1 MKFYISGDTKNVEQ
15 FNKAERWI
23 KLCNHQ
29 PINSAT
35 LNLNSFYLTN
45 TQIIKAHFDIL
56 ATCDYIYMLK
66 GWQQNKKAK
75 AELAYAKLLGIKV
88 KYEDKQWAL
97 RKQQTI

>member
-1 MKFYISGDTKNVEQ
+1 MKFYISGNAKNVEQ

-23 KLCNHQ
+23 KLCSHTA
-29 PINSAT
+29 INSAT
-35 LNLNSFYLTN
+35 IDLSNFQLNNWQT
-45 TQIIKAHFDIL
+45 IKAHFDIL

-66 GWQQNKKAK
+66 GWQSSKKAK

-97 RKQQTI
+97 KKQQTI